1 MPVRVKKNA
10 SKRTQEGGNAMR
22 RLLIAVAALVL
33 GLGDARSAE
42 ITRILVGFPPGQATD
57 MVARLLAD
65 RLAPLLGESVIVENR
80 PGQGGSIALG
90 TLLQAAAD
98 GHTMVLAPL
107 ASMVVNPHMYKSISY
122 DIFRDFA
129 PVAQVADLPLLLVTN
144 PSLPVKTLSELI
156 AYAKANP
163 GKLSNPSSGNGTLSH
178 LGMELFKQRAGIS
191 IVHVPYRG
199 SPQAMVDLMGGI
211 VDVAMDTVPVTEP
224 FIRAGKMRLIASAYG
239 KRVPAFPDTPTIAE
253 QGFPEVDLSAWLGIV
268 VPAATP
274 KERVDQLA
282 AALNKI
288 TQSPDIVEKFAA
300 MGAIPRALGPAE
312 FGAFLKT
319 EDARWSTVVKT
330 SGVRIE

>member
-1 MPVRVKKNA
+1 
-10 SKRTQEGGNAMR
+10 
-22 RLLIAVAALVL
+22 
-33 GLGDARSAE
+33 
-42 ITRILVGFPPGQATD
+42 
-57 MVARLLAD
+57 
-65 RLAPLLGESVIVENR
+65 
-80 PGQGGSIALG
+80 
-90 TLLQAAAD
+90 
-98 GHTMVLAPL
+98 MVLAPL

-144 PSLPVKTLSELI
+144 PSLPVKTLPELI
-156 AYAKANP
+156 AYARANP

-268 VPAATP
+268 VPIATS
-274 KERVDQLA
+274 KARVDQLA

-288 TQSPDIVEKFAA
+288 TQSPDIVEKFAV

-319 EDARWSTVVKT
+319 EDARWGAVVKA
-330 SGVRIE
+330 SGVTIE

>member
-1 MPVRVKKNA
+1 
-10 SKRTQEGGNAMR
+10 MR

-33 GLGDARSAE
+33 GFGDARSAE

-80 PGQGGSIALG
+80 PGQGGSIVLG
-90 TLLQAAAD
+90 TLLQMPAD

-211 VDVAMDTVPVTEP
+211 VDVAMDTVAVTEP

-239 KRVPAFPDTPTIAE
+239 KRVAAFPDTPTVAE

-268 VPAATP
+268 VAAATP
-274 KERVDQLA
+274 KERVDRLGA
-282 AALNKI
+282 AFNQI
-288 TQSPDIVEKFAA
+288 TQLPEIIEKFATL
-300 MGAIPRALGPAE
+300 GAIPRALGPAE
-312 FGAFLKT
+312 FGKYLKS
-319 EDARWSTVVKT
+319 EDARWSAVVKA
-330 SGVRIE
+330 SGVKIE

>member
-1 MPVRVKKNA
+1 
-10 SKRTQEGGNAMR
+10 
-22 RLLIAVAALVL
+22 
-33 GLGDARSAE
+33 
-42 ITRILVGFPPGQATD
+42 
-57 MVARLLAD
+57 
-65 RLAPLLGESVIVENR
+65 
-80 PGQGGSIALG
+80 
-90 TLLQAAAD
+90 
-98 GHTMVLAPL
+98 
-107 ASMVVNPHMYKSISY
+107 MVVNPHMYKSISY

-268 VPAATP
+268 VPIATP
-274 KERVDQLA
+274 KARVDQLA

-288 TQSPDIVEKFAA
+288 TQSPDIVEKFAV

-319 EDARWSTVVKT
+319 EDARWSAVVKA
-330 SGVRIE
+330 SGVKIE